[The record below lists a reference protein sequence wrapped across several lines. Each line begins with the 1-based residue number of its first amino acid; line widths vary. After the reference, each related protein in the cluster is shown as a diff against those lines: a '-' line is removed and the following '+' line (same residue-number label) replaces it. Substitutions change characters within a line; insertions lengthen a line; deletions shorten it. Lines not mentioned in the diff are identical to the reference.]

1 MGASDVTHRFSHH
14 DWEIGVRDLKVKSLE
29 KYGHQDGYSGKLH
42 NIDHIRLHN
51 PNVKFKNDVELW
63 DYIERRLERINKGC
77 GEVLSAGVVGYSIAK
92 PVITDYHGPHL
103 WDSSVTRGVK
113 EPAIL
118 LHLDF
123 TRYNYRTIAKGT
135 VAELKEKARKLLL
148 REKFENDYVII
159 GKNISQPL
167 LVTGEGKMVGSTTM
181 TSDANKL
188 VLPYHDWIVYGSSP
202 N

>member
-14 DWEIGVRDLKVKSLE
+14 NWETGVRDLKVRTLE
-29 KYGHQDGYSGKLH
+29 TYGHQEGYSGKLH
-42 NIDHIRLHN
+42 DIGHIVLHK
-51 PNVKFKNDVELW
+51 PTIKFKNDAELW
-63 DYIERRLERINKGC
+63 EYVERRLEKMNKGY
-77 GEVLSAGVVGYSIAK
+77 GEVLSAGITGYSIAK
-92 PVITDYHGPHL
+92 PVVVDYRGPQI
-103 WDSSVTRGVK
+103 WDSAVARGVK

-118 LHLDF
+118 LHLDL

-135 VAELKEKARKLLL
+135 VAELKEKARKLLM

-159 GKNISQPL
+159 GKNIAQPL

-181 TSDANKL
+181 NSDANKL
-188 VLPYHDWIVYGSSP
+188 VLPYHDWVVYGSAP